1 MIKQKSFV
9 IGSIMLCLLLV
20 VTFIGPF
27 LPFVDQELT
36 DDTVRFHDDGSFSTA
51 PFPPSWSSPFEPF
64 GTDGEGRDLLS
75 LIILGAQ
82 DTLLIVF
89 FITVIRYAVAVP
101 LALSAIKQSGPA
113 FWVMN
118 SWNKVFSALPPI
130 FSAVLLMNMP
140 FLLFSPN
147 RMTWVII
154 ILAFIEVGR
163 VGYILQQE
171 GNLVSK
177 SLYVQAGLTIGN
189 SPVGLYMRY
198 YFPALLPSIITNF
211 FLDLGKVMFLI
222 AQLGVF
228 SIFVSQTWVQL
239 DFAYGELQ
247 NASLNWA
254 TLLGETRSY
263 LRRETWI
270 VFYPA
275 LAITYTIMSFYLI
288 GEGLRSHFTRSTKS

>member
-1 MIKQKSFV
+1 MIKQKSFI
-9 IGSIMLCLLLV
+9 IGMVMLVLLLV
-20 VTFIGPF
+20 VTIIGPL
-27 LPFVDQELT
+27 LPFVDTELT
-36 DDTVRFHDDGSFSTA
+36 DNTVRFHDEGGFSTA
-51 PFPPSWSSPFEPF
+51 PFPPSWSDPFEPF
-64 GTDGEGRDLLS
+64 GTDPEGRDLLS
-75 LIILGAQ
+75 LVILGAQ
-82 DTLLIVF
+82 DTIIIVF
-89 FITVIRYAVAVP
+89 FIAFIRYVVAVP

-113 FWVMN
+113 YWILN
-118 SWNKVFSALPPI
+118 SWNRVFSALPPI

-140 FLLFSPN
+140 FLIFSPN

-189 SPVGLYMRY
+189 TPMDLYMRY
-198 YFPALLPSIITNF
+198 YLPALLPSIITNF

-222 AQLGVF
+222 AQLGIF
-228 SIFVSQTWVQL
+228 SIFVAQSWIQL
-239 DFAYGELQ
+239 DVAYGELQ

-263 LRRETWI
+263 LRRDTWI

-275 LAITYTIMSFYLI
+275 LAITYTIISFYLV
-288 GEGLRSHFTRSTKS
+288 GEGLRAHFTRTSSK